1 MTAPHRAAAAAA
13 PLPFDEASRL
23 VRERVVPLAAE
34 DVPLRSA
41 YGRVLAE
48 SVRASHPVPHFA
60 SSMMDG
66 FAVRTAD
73 VVGASPD
80 RPVELRVVGEIP
92 AGSAE
97 TVALAAGTCVRIMT
111 GAPVP
116 DTADA
121 VVMLEV
127 TESRGERVLV
137 RQSCAEGDFVRR
149 AGEDVS
155 AGEEVFTAG
164 VRLGAAELGVL
175 ASLGCA
181 RVRVR
186 RRPRVAV
193 LVTGDEL
200 LAVEDELAWG
210 RIRSSNDVT
219 LAGQVQEAG
228 GELTALGVA
237 GDEPRDLLLSLEGG
251 READVLLTSGGV
263 SVGDRDRVREALL
276 QLGLQHVFW
285 RVAVSP
291 GKPLVFGTLG
301 HTLVFG
307 LPGNPVSSMVSFENF
322 VRPVLLLQQGALVHE
337 RRRVRARLL
346 GDIAGPVERRHFA
359 RAWAMFSEDGVSVRE
374 VHPLGSGN
382 LRSMVRANALA
393 VLPEGKGR
401 AEEGEWLETMLIR
414 EVATAEDG
422 G

>member
-1 MTAPHRAAAAAA
+1 
-13 PLPFDEASRL
+13 
-23 VRERVVPLAAE
+23 
-34 DVPLRSA
+34 
-41 YGRVLAE
+41 
-48 SVRASHPVPHFA
+48 
-60 SSMMDG
+60 MMDG
-66 FAVRTAD
+66 FAVRAAD
-73 VVGASPD
+73 VAGASRG
-80 RPVELRVVGEIP
+80 RPVELRIVGEIH

-97 TVALAAGTCVRIMT
+97 TVTLTAGTCARIMT

-127 TESRGERVLV
+127 TESRGEHVRV
-137 RQSCAEGDFVRR
+137 QQTCAVGDFIRR
-149 AGEDVS
+149 VGEDVS
-155 AGEEVFTAG
+155 AGEEVLVAG

-181 RVRVR
+181 QVRVR

-200 LAVEDELAWG
+200 LAVEEELVQG
-210 RIRSSNDVT
+210 KIRSSNDVT
-219 LAGQVQEAG
+219 LAGQVHEAG
-228 GELTALGVA
+228 GEPVVLGA
-237 GDEPRDLLLSLEGG
+237 ASDEPRDLLRSLERA

-263 SVGDRDRVREALL
+263 SVGDRDRVREALS
-276 QLGLQHVFW
+276 QLGFCQIFW

-301 HTLVFG
+301 RTLVLG

-322 VRPVLLLQQGALVHE
+322 VRPLLLLQQGALVHE
-337 RRRVRARLL
+337 RPRVRARLL
-346 GDIAGPVERRHFA
+346 GAIVGPVERRHFA
-359 RAWAMFSEDGVSVRE
+359 RAWATVSEDGVTVRE
-374 VHPLGSGN
+374 VGPLGSGN

-414 EVATAEDG
+414 EVATAG
-422 G
+422 GAE